1 MLMMNIWT
9 LICLVRRPSAD
20 CGDDYDVND
29 GGGGERNILMISVIM
44 IMIDGINDGD
54 DEYLN
59 SYLLGSQ
66 T

>member
-1 MLMMNIWT
+1 MGCFQT
-9 LICLVRRPSAD
+9 GAD
-20 CGDDYDVND
+20 GDRGDDYSVSDGGD
-29 GGGGERNILMISVIM
+29 GGGEKYILMISVKM
-44 IMIDGINDGD
+44 IMIDDGD

>member
-1 MLMMNIWT
+1 MECNEIG
-9 LICLVRRPSAD
+9 ADGD
-20 CGDDYDVND
+20 CGDYHVGD
-29 GGGGERNILMISVIM
+29 GGGSEKYIM
-44 IMIDGINDGD
+44 IISLINGVD

>member
-1 MLMMNIWT
+1 MRT
-9 LICLVRRPSAD
+9 T
-20 CGDDYDVND
+20 GDDDDVDDEND
-29 GGGGERNILMISVIM
+29 DDDDDDDDDDCDGDGGGERNILMISVKM
-44 IMIDGINDGD
+44 IMIDGVNDGD

>member
-1 MLMMNIWT
+1 MLCWDSIGCFQT
-9 LICLVRRPSAD
+9 GAD
-20 CGDDYDVND
+20 GDRDDDYSVSDGGD
-29 GGGGERNILMISVIM
+29 GGGEKYILMISVIM
-44 IMIDGINDGD
+44 IMIDGVNDVD